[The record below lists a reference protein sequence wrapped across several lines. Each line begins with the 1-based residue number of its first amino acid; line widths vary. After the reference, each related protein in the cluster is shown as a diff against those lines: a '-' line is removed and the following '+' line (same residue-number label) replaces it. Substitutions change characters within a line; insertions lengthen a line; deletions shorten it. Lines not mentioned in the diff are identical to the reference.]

1 MFPQF
6 SQNSTVSELIV
17 ASSLQVR
24 SYLPHSRFNIPMCC
38 RCVAA
43 WPIELDHARSPG
55 TSRIVLG
62 LRHHRGQSDCE
73 PEPCN

>member
-1 MFPQF
+1 
-6 SQNSTVSELIV
+6 V

-24 SYLPHSRFNIPMCC
+24 SCLRRSRFNIPVCC
-38 RCVAA
+38 RCLAA
-43 WPIELDHARSPG
+43 RPIELDHARSPG

-62 LRHHRGQSDCE
+62 LRHHHGQSDCE